1 MTELSFPALLAA
13 LAPDVPEPVAEF
25 RFSQR
30 RYRFDFCWPEKRVFV
45 ELDGGQWAPHGG
57 RHAGDADRDKMNLAA
72 SLGWRGLHFSPAQL
86 REDPGHCVALVRLM
100 LG

>member
-45 ELDGGQWAPHGG
+45 ELDGG
-57 RHAGDADRDKMNLAA
+57 
-72 SLGWRGLHFSPAQL
+72 
-86 REDPGHCVALVRLM
+86 
-100 LG
+100 